1 MGELQMG
8 ELLYEGKAKK
18 LFSTKDPNVLLV
30 QYKDTATA
38 FNGEKKEVLEGKGAL
53 NNKITSYFFDLLAEN
68 QIPSHF
74 LERLSTL
81 EQLVKRVTIVP
92 LEVVVR
98 NITAGSFAKRLGLE
112 EGKPLPFPIVEF
124 YYKDDNL
131 GDPLILEDHI
141 YALEITSEDIV
152 SQMKKQALQIN
163 KILYEHMEQRGIRLV
178 DFKLEFGLDQNGEVL
193 LADEISPDT
202 CRFWDLKSGDK
213 LDKDR
218 FRRNLGNVIEAY
230 QEIDKRLGG
239 Q

>member
-1 MGELQMG
+1 MGELV
-8 ELLYEGKAKK
+8 YEGKAKK
-18 LFSTKDPNVLLV
+18 LFTTKDPNVLLV
-30 QYKDTATA
+30 QYKDAATA
-38 FNGEKKEVLEGKGAL
+38 FNGEKKEIIEGKGAL

-68 QIPSHF
+68 GVSSHF

-81 EQLVKRVTIVP
+81 EQLVKRVTIIP

-98 NITAGSFAKRLGLE
+98 NVTAGSFAKRLGLE

-124 YYKDDNL
+124 YYKDDSL

-141 YALEITSEDIV
+141 YALEITSKEILK
-152 SQMKKQALQIN
+152 QMKEQALQIN
-163 KILYEHMEQRGIRLV
+163 KILYSHMEHRGIRLV
-178 DFKLEFGLDQNGEVL
+178 DFKLEFGLDQNGQVL

-202 CRFWDLKSGDK
+202 CRFWDLQSGDK

-218 FRRNLGNVIEAY
+218 FRRNLGNVLEAY
-230 QEIDKRLGG
+230 QEIEKRLGG

>member
-1 MGELQMG
+1 MGDLV
-8 ELLYEGKAKK
+8 YEGKAKK
-18 LFSTKDPNVLLV
+18 LFTTKDSNVLLV
-30 QYKDTATA
+30 QYKDAATA
-38 FNGEKKEVLEGKGAL
+38 FNGEKKEIIEGKGAL
-53 NNKITSYFFDLLAEN
+53 NNKITSYFFELLAEN
-68 QIPSHF
+68 QVQSHF

-81 EQLVKRVTIVP
+81 EQLVKRVTIIP

-131 GDPLILEDHI
+131 GDPLIIEDHI
-141 YALEITSEDIV
+141 YALEITTKEIL
-152 SQMKKQALQIN
+152 SQMKEQALQIN
-163 KILYEHMEQRGIRLV
+163 KILYSHMEQRGIRLV
-178 DFKLEFGLDQNGEVL
+178 DFKLEFGLDKAGEVL

-202 CRFWDLKSGDK
+202 CRFWDLESGDK

-218 FRRNLGNVIEAY
+218 FRRNLGNVLEAY

-239 Q
+239 QQ

>member
-1 MGELQMG
+1 MGDLV
-8 ELLYEGKAKK
+8 YEGKAKK
-18 LFSTKDPNVLLV
+18 LFTTKDSNVLLV
-30 QYKDTATA
+30 QYKDAATA
-38 FNGEKKEVLEGKGAL
+38 FNGEKKEIIEGKGAL
-53 NNKITSYFFDLLAEN
+53 NNKITSYFFELLAEN
-68 QIPSHF
+68 QVQSHF

-81 EQLVKRVTIVP
+81 EQLVKRVTIIP

-131 GDPLILEDHI
+131 GDPLIIEDHI
-141 YALEITSEDIV
+141 YALEITTKEIL
-152 SQMKKQALQIN
+152 SQMKEQALQIN
-163 KILYEHMEQRGIRLV
+163 KILYSHMEQRGIRLV
-178 DFKLEFGLDQNGEVL
+178 DFKLEFGLDKAGQVL

-202 CRFWDLKSGDK
+202 CRFWDLESGDK

-218 FRRNLGNVIEAY
+218 FRRNLGNVLEAY

-239 Q
+239 QQ

>member
-38 FNGEKKEVLEGKGAL
+38 FNGEKKEILEGKGAL

-141 YALEITSEDIV
+141 YALEITSADIV
-152 SQMKKQALQIN
+152 SQMKEQALQIN
-163 KILYEHMEQRGIRLV
+163 KILYDHMEQRGIRLV
-178 DFKLEFGLDQNGEVL
+178 DFKLEFGLDQNGKVL

>member
-1 MGELQMG
+1 MG

-178 DFKLEFGLDQNGEVL
+178 DFKLEFGLDQNEEVL

>member
-178 DFKLEFGLDQNGEVL
+178 DFKLEFGLDQNEEVL